1 MFSTESKRGFSV
13 GVLPVICFNAD
24 SLIMPLIEIA
34 ADHFI
39 KTDDVV
45 EVIYKPPTT
54 FTEKTVDEKDYKFP
68 GKPTV
73 TEVPSSLTIR
83 LNTGKHHV
91 LSGAVA
97 DAVYAKL
104 KSNH

>member
-1 MFSTESKRGFSV
+1 M
-13 GVLPVICFNAD
+13 CFNAD

-34 ADHFI
+34 PDHFI
-39 KTDDVV
+39 NTDDVA
-45 EVIYKPPTT
+45 EVIYKPATT
-54 FTEKTVDEKDYKFP
+54 LTEKTVDEKDYNFP
-68 GKPTV
+68 GKTIE

-83 LNTGKHHV
+83 LSTGKHHV

-97 DAVYAKL
+97 DEVYTKL